1 MIATVS
7 NHCTLLKTDN
17 VRHKSFSSFVK
28 SLLSIVSPSTT
39 TTKNDES
46 EKQVRCLF
54 EDMYFSF
61 PAFEEEEQEQEEKQ
75 ESMSSCRPQPSL
87 IVGTNR
93 IMC

>member
-1 MIATVS
+1 MMVTLS
-7 NHCTLLKTDN
+7 THCSLLHNETDN

-28 SLLSIVSPSTT
+28 NLLSIVSPSTT
-39 TTKNDES
+39 AIKSDES

-61 PAFEEEEQEQEEKQ
+61 PAFEEDEEQGEGRPN
-75 ESMSSCRPQPSL
+75 CRHPPSL

>member
-1 MIATVS
+1 MITTVS

-28 SLLSIVSPSTT
+28 SLLSIVSPSSIP

-61 PAFEEEEQEQEEKQ
+61 PAFEEEEQEEKQ
-75 ESMSSCRPQPSL
+75 EGLSNCRPQPSL

>member
-28 SLLSIVSPSTT
+28 SLLSIVSPSSTT
-39 TTKNDES
+39 TTKSDES

-61 PAFEEEEQEQEEKQ
+61 PAFEEEEQEEKQ